1 MTKTDSIQNSDI
13 SKTLGIA
20 RPHTKNR
27 RIIKYLTGLSVL
39 IIVIIIAVFMLQ
51 LKNTSSTEVYETR
64 VVKKGNLTITVTA
77 TGNLEP
83 TNQVDVGIEVSGTI
97 KTVEAD
103 YNDEV
108 KTGQVLARL
117 DTSKLEAQVL
127 QAKAALESARTKV
140 VKAKADVM
148 QTGNELDRLNMV
160 KKLSKGKVP
169 SQSELDTAL
178 AVMQIARAEEA
189 GAKTTISEALATLK
203 LRETDLS
210 KAVILS
216 PVNGIVLIRSVEPGQ
231 TVAASMQTPVLF
243 TLAENLKQMELHVD
257 VDEADVGKVMAK
269 QNASFVV
276 DAYPDI
282 KFPAQV
288 TMVRFAP
295 KTVEGVVTYETL
307 LAVDNSGLS
316 LRPGMTATAD
326 IIVKEIKN
334 ALLIPNIAFRFTPT
348 VQQKKNSKKS
358 GGLLRM
364 LLPHRRSR
372 LQKKEEKFPAD
383 RRKKRIWV
391 LHANIPSSIYVVTGD
406 SDGRMTEVKAD
417 NINPGARIII
427 GMESRGK

>member
-20 RPHTKNR
+20 SPHKKNR
-27 RIIKYLTGLSVL
+27 RIKYLTGFSAL
-39 IIVIIIAVFMLQ
+39 IIVIIIAVYMLQ
-51 LKNTSSTEVYETR
+51 SRNTSGTRLYKTEE
-64 VVKKGNLTITVTA
+64 VKIGDLTITVTA
-77 TGNLEP
+77 TGNIEP

-140 VKAKADVM
+140 VKAKAEVM
-148 QTGNELDRLNMV
+148 QTGNELARLNNV

-169 SQSELDTAL
+169 SQSEMDSAL
-178 AVMQIARAEEA
+178 ASMQIAQAEEA
-189 GAKTTISEALATLK
+189 GAKTAISEAVATLK

-216 PVNGIVLIRSVEPGQ
+216 PVNGIVLVRSVEPGQ

-243 TLAENLKQMELHVD
+243 TLAEDLKQMELHVD
-257 VDEADVGKVMAK
+257 VDEADVGKVRAK

-288 TMVRFAP
+288 TEVRFAP
-295 KTVEGVVTYETL
+295 KTVEGVVTYETV

-326 IIVKEIKN
+326 IIVKEIKDI
-334 ALLIPNIAFRFTPT
+334 LLIPNIAFRFTPP
-348 VQQKKNSKKS
+348 VQQQKISKKS
-358 GGLLRM
+358 GGLLGM
-364 LLPHRRSR
+364 LLPIRRPK
-372 LQKKEEKFPAD
+372 LQKKEEEFSAD
-383 RRKKRIWV
+383 RKKKCVWV
-391 LHANIPSSIYVVTGD
+391 LHDNIPSSIYVVTGD
-406 SDGRMTEVKAD
+406 SDGRMTEVKAN
-417 NINPGARIII
+417 NIKPGDKIII
-427 GMESRGK
+427 GMESWDK

>member
-20 RPHTKNR
+20 SPHKRNR
-27 RIIKYLTGLSVL
+27 WIKYLTGFSAL
-39 IIVIIIAVFMLQ
+39 IIVIIIAVYMLQ
-51 LKNTSSTEVYETR
+51 SRNTSGTRLYKTEE
-64 VVKKGNLTITVTA
+64 VKIGDLTITVTA
-77 TGNLEP
+77 TGNIEP

-127 QAKAALESARTKV
+127 QAKAVLESARTKV
-140 VKAKADVM
+140 AKAKAEVM
-148 QTGNELDRLNMV
+148 LTGNELDRLHNV
-160 KKLSKGKVP
+160 KRLSKGKVP
-169 SQSELDTAL
+169 SRSEMDSAL
-178 AVMQIARAEEA
+178 ASMQIARAEKA
-189 GAKTTISEALATLK
+189 GAKTAISEAVATLK

-216 PVNGIVLIRSVEPGQ
+216 PVNGIVLMRSVEPGQ
-231 TVAASMQTPVLF
+231 TVVASMQTPVLF

-257 VDEADVGKVMAK
+257 VDEADVGKVRAK

-295 KTVEGVVTYETL
+295 KTVEGVVTYETV

-334 ALLIPNIAFRFTPT
+334 ILLIPNIAFRFTPP
-348 VQQKKNSKKS
+348 VQQQKISKKS

-364 LLPHRRSR
+364 LLPLRRSK
-372 LQKKEEKFPAD
+372 LQKKEEKFSAD
-383 RRKKRIWV
+383 RRKKRVWV
-391 LHANIPSSIYVVTGD
+391 LHENIPSSIYVVTGD
-406 SDGRMTEVKAD
+406 SDGRMTEVKAN
-417 NINPGARIII
+417 NIKPGDKIII
-427 GMESRGK
+427 GMESRDK